1 MTTTIE
7 TPTIRP
13 RDVFASETTKI
24 ITHPATLLAIALAFA
39 ANTLFGIVGASA
51 VQFGTASGTQSLAEF
66 PSVMF
71 APIYAFLVLPV
82 YAAASEYQGGQ
93 LRMSLT
99 ATPDR
104 NRLVLCKLAALTL
117 VVLPGALLA
126 LIPARLILG
135 FHDRLTVTDLLTDIG
150 RWTAAY
156 LLMSLVAFGLATVLR
171 SAIAPLSLLGALAVF
186 VNAGFLPWPEGLR
199 FLPDQAAMNMLG
211 TPSSEVTVLPP
222 AIGALAVG
230 LWALIAIGGHAIA
243 LTRRDS

>member
-1 MTTTIE
+1 
-7 TPTIRP
+7 
-13 RDVFASETTKI
+13 
-24 ITHPATLLAIALAFA
+24 
-39 ANTLFGIVGASA
+39 
-51 VQFGTASGTQSLAEF
+51 
-66 PSVMF
+66 
-71 APIYAFLVLPV
+71 
-82 YAAASEYQGGQ
+82 AAASEYQGGQ

-104 NRLVLCKLAALTL
+104 NRLVICKLAALTL
-117 VVLPGALLA
+117 VVLPGALLT

-135 FHDRLTVTDLLTDIG
+135 FHNGLPVAELLTDVV
-150 RWTAAY
+150 RWTAVY

-222 AIGALAVG
+222 AIGALTLT
-230 LWALIAIGGHAIA
+230 LWALVATAGHAVTLA
-243 LTRRDS
+243 RRDS